1 MDKHALLKSYCQPDE
16 KLLLAKVL
24 DQADLSL
31 RKHIVSFSDFLSPT
45 ETAKACDILKKV
57 NDISFL
63 AFGGYNESERNMISV
78 FPDYF
83 TEEDIIFPISAV
95 EIKYNAKF
103 SSGLSH
109 RDYLGS
115 ILGLGIERA
124 KLGDIVVTDNSAI
137 CFVESGIVD
146 YIVSGL
152 DRVGRTKVDT
162 KIIEINDDIVPQKK
176 MVTRSITV
184 VSLRADVVFGAVF
197 GESRSS
203 IQQLIS
209 SERASINWLPVK
221 SSSVSVNEG
230 DVLSLKGGGRGVL
243 LSVNGE
249 TKKGRISITIGKY
262 V

>member
-31 RKHIVSFSDFLSPT
+31 RKHTISFSDFLSPF
-45 ETAKACDILKKV
+45 ETAKACDMLKKV
-57 NDISFL
+57 NDIRFL
-63 AFGGYNESERNMISV
+63 AFGGYNESERKIISV
-78 FPDYF
+78 FPDYIS
-83 TEEDIIFPISAV
+83 EEDIVFPISAV
-95 EIKYNAKF
+95 QVNYNNKF
-103 SSGLSH
+103 SSELNH

-115 ILGLGIERA
+115 LLGLGIERV
-124 KLGDIVVTDNSAI
+124 KLGDIIVKDNGAV
-137 CFVESGIVD
+137 CFAENGIAD

-152 DRVGRTKVDT
+152 DRVGRTKIDT

-176 MVTRSITV
+176 IITKNITV
-184 VSLRADVVFGAVF
+184 ASLRADAVFGAVF
-197 GESRSS
+197 GESRNI
-203 IQQLIS
+203 IQQHIN
-209 SERASINWLPVK
+209 SEKASINWLTFK
-221 SSSVSVNEG
+221 SSSASVKEG
-230 DVLSLKGGGRGVL
+230 DVLSLKGGGRGIL